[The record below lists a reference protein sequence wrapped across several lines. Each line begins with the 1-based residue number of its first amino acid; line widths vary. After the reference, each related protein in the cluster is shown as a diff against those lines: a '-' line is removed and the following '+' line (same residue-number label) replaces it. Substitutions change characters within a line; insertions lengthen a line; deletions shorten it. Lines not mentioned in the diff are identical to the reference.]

1 MKYQSLKNIFSFISA
16 MLGYYYPW
24 AVKSYATW

>member
-16 MLGYYYPW
+16 MLGYYPW

>member
-16 MLGYYYPW
+16 MLGYPW